1 MRLPVRLAAP
11 ILAALALA
19 SCSEEPRGPR
29 EVSGVYPHLT
39 MHNRQGE
46 CGTGAVV
53 PWAGRLWVVT
63 YGEHFPDGS
72 SDRLWEID
80 DALGITPRPESV
92 GGTPAN
98 RMIHRETGQLL
109 IGPYVI
115 GADRAVRVI
124 PPAAMRG
131 RLTGNARHLTEP
143 AEKAY
148 YATMEEG
155 LYEVDLRTLGVR
167 ELIADGNPPK
177 RGAAAGPPDAPG
189 RIRSR
194 LPGYH
199 GKGLYSGQGRVVYAN
214 NGEHH
219 PRVGVDPT
227 IPSGALAEWRG
238 EGDWSLVRRAQFT
251 EVTGPGGLEGNG
263 NPGEDPIW
271 SVGWDAKSLLLM
283 ALHRGEW
290 TSYRL
295 PKPSHSYDGSHG
307 WNTEWPRIRDIGEGD
322 LLMTMHGAF
331 WRFPRGFRPGATGG
345 LAPRSAYLRVVG
357 DFARWG
363 DRVVL
368 GCDDHARK
376 EFLNNRPLK
385 SEHGAPMVS
394 HSNLWF
400 VEPGLLDRLG
410 PVVARGSAW
419 LREDVA
425 PGAASDPFL
434 VGGFEARSLV
444 LAHAGDRPA
453 RFAVEIDA
461 EGDGAW
467 RTWREAEVAAGG
479 AAFLELPRDLR
490 ATWARVRAADGA
502 AGATAHFHCREVDR
516 RPARNGAAFAGL
528 SRAPL
533 PGSGGTL
540 RSLSPDRLGWLGSDG
555 TLRLL
560 GRDLAL
566 AAGGTD
572 EEKARVA
579 AARAPAAK
587 SISRDEASL
596 VVEEDGRRWRLPVG
610 EPALADPAPG
620 ARVVREVATERDLMN
635 LGGTFFELP
644 ARNAQGMAK
653 VRPVATHGLAIGDFC
668 GQFGLLVMTGVSPGA
683 KGGRVARAP
692 DGAAL
697 WMGVIDDLWQMGR
710 PRGTGGPWKASAVKA
725 GEPSDPYLLTG
736 YQARSVT
743 VETRAGAEVT
753 LEVDLD
759 GTGVWVEWTRVRGE
773 PGKARTLAI
782 PDSLGA
788 YWIRARADREDVA
801 TVQLDYR

>member
-1 MRLPVRLAAP
+1 MTQAARLSA
-11 ILAALALA
+11 ILPALLLVA
-19 SCSEEPRGPR
+19 CSREPEGPR
-29 EVSGVYPHLT
+29 QVSGVYPHLT
-39 MHNRQGE
+39 MHNQQGE

-80 DALGITPRPESV
+80 PALGITARPESV

-98 RMIHRETGQLL
+98 RMIHRETNQLL

-115 GADRAVRVI
+115 AADGAVRVI
-124 PPAAMRG
+124 PPSVMRG
-131 RLTGNARHLTEP
+131 RLTGNARHLSAP
-143 AEKAY
+143 ADKAY

-155 LYEVDLRTLGVR
+155 LYEVDLRSLAVR
-167 ELIADGNPPK
+167 ELIADGNPP
-177 RGAAAGPPDAPG
+177 RGGTAARAPEPAG
-189 RIRSR
+189 RVRSR

-227 IPSGALAEWRG
+227 IPSGALGEWRG

-251 EVTGPGGLEGNG
+251 EVTGPGGIEGNRA
-263 NPGEDPIW
+263 PGTDPVW
-271 SVGWDAKSLLLM
+271 SVGWDAKSILLM
-283 ALHRGEW
+283 ALHDGQW
-290 TSYRL
+290 TTYRL

-307 WNTEWPRIRDIGEGD
+307 WNTEWPRIRDVGEDD

-345 LAPRSAYLRVVG
+345 IAPRSAYLRVVG
-357 DFARWG
+357 DVARWG

-368 GCDDHARK
+368 GCDDHAKK
-376 EFLNNRPLK
+376 EFLNTRPLK
-385 SEHGAPMVS
+385 ARAGSPLVS

-400 VEPGLLDRLG
+400 VEPSRLDQLG

-419 LREDVA
+419 LGEDVA
-425 PGAASDPFL
+425 AGEASDPFL
-434 VGGFEARSLV
+434 VGGFETRSLA
-444 LAHAGDRPA
+444 LAHGGAEPA
-453 RFAVEIDA
+453 RFVVEVDAV
-461 EGDGAW
+461 GDGSW
-467 RTWREAEVAAGG
+467 RTWREAVVAPGE
-479 AAFLELPRDLR
+479 AAFLEIPRDLG
-490 ATWARVRAADGA
+490 ATWARVRAPGGA
-502 AGATAHFHCREVDR
+502 TGATAHFHCREVDR
-516 RPARNGAAFAGL
+516 RPTRNGKVFEGLAG
-528 SRAPL
+528 APQ
-533 PGSGGTL
+533 PGAGGIL
-540 RSLSPDRLGWLGSDG
+540 RSLSQDHLGWLGEDG
-555 TLRLL
+555 VLRLL

-566 AAGGTD
+566 APGGTPQQS
-572 EEKARVA
+572 ARVA
-579 AARAPAAK
+579 EAGAPPAA
-587 SISRDEASL
+587 SVSRDAASL
-596 VVEEDGRRWRLPVG
+596 IVEEDGRRWRLPVG
-610 EPALADPAPG
+610 EPSLAPPATG
-620 ARVVREVATERDLMN
+620 SRIVREVATERDLMN

-653 VRPVATHGLAIGDFC
+653 IRPVATHGLAIGDFC

-683 KGGRVARAP
+683 SGGRIARSP

-710 PRGTGGPWKASAVKA
+710 PRGSGGPWKDAAARA
-725 GEPSDPYLLTG
+725 GEASDPYLLSG

-743 VETRAGAEVT
+743 VAASDPGVIA

-759 GTGVWVEWTRVRGE
+759 GTGVWTTWARVRCE
-773 PGKARTLAI
+773 PGRPRTLAI

-788 YWIRARADREDVA
+788 YWIRARADRDTTA
-801 TVQLDYR
+801 TVQLEYR